1 MSDGLDAEAAR
12 ALARRPAVANLLA
25 ALDGAGEE
33 TRIVGGAVRNALIGR
48 PVHEI
53 DLATTALPDETVR
66 RALAAGFRTVP
77 TGIDHGTVTIVAK
90 GEPFEVTTL
99 REDVETDGRHA
110 IVRFGRDFAADAM
123 RRDFTIN
130 ALSLGRD
137 GAVQDHCGGL
147 ADLAARRVRFIG
159 DAGARI
165 REDYLRILRFFRF
178 HAEYA
183 VGDLDREGLAAAI
196 AGRDGLARLSR
207 ERIGAEMRKLVAAP
221 RAAETVGAME
231 HAGLLGRLVPC
242 LGDTGRLAR
251 SEGRA
256 AVWRLA
262 ALLVRSRDDAERLQ
276 EALRLSNA
284 ERDQLSA
291 YAEASAR
298 LVSLV
303 RIDEAEIRR
312 TVFLHG
318 ADAVA
323 SVLAAT
329 TDEPRPRVTD
339 AARALADRMAS
350 GETPPPRFPLTGA
363 ALIAAGEAEP
373 GPALGRRL
381 AKARAAWLAAGCPIE
396 WSEAET
402 AAAPPAS

>member
-1 MSDGLDAEAAR
+1 MSPGLDREAAR
-12 ALARRPAVANLLA
+12 ALTGRPELARLLEV
-25 ALDGAGEE
+25 LDGAGEE

-53 DLATTALPDETVR
+53 DLATTAVPGETSR
-66 RALAAGFRTVP
+66 RAARAGFKTVP
-77 TGIDHGTVTIVAK
+77 TGIAHGTITVVAS
-90 GEPFEVTTL
+90 GTPFEVTTL

-110 IVRFGRDFAADAM
+110 VVRFGRDFEADAL
-123 RRDFTIN
+123 RRDFTVN

-137 GAVQDHCGGL
+137 GTIHDYSGGL
-147 ADLAARRVRFIG
+147 ADLAARRIRFIG
-159 DAGARI
+159 DAGTRI

-178 HAEYA
+178 HAEY
-183 VGDLDREGLAAAI
+183 GEGPLDRDGLTASIAGREGLS
-196 AGRDGLARLSR
+196 RLSH
-207 ERIGAEMRKLVAAP
+207 ERVRAELLKLVATP
-221 RAAETVGAME
+221 RAAEVAAAVE
-231 HAGLLGRLVPC
+231 QAGLLGRLVSC
-242 LGDTGRLAR
+242 LGDAGRLAR
-251 SEGRA
+251 SEGRE

-262 ALLVRSRDDAERLQ
+262 AFLVRSRDDADRLQ
-276 EALRLSNA
+276 QTLRLSKA
-284 ERDQLSA
+284 EHDRLSA
-291 YAEASAR
+291 YAEALAR
-298 LVSLV
+298 LVSLG

-312 TVFLHG
+312 TVFLYG

-323 SVLAAT
+323 AVLAAT

-381 AKARAAWLAAGCPIE
+381 AKARAAWLAAGCPE
-396 WSEAET
+396 VWSEGET
-402 AAAPPAS
+402 RTSRSAV